1 MESLAQIWIWLACH
15 YRGWIETYWTPM
27 REIFATGRISE
38 RTRARVKADKTERIE
53 RGQFR
58 RKVTKAA

>member
-1 MESLAQIWIWLACH
+1 
-15 YRGWIETYWTPM
+15 M